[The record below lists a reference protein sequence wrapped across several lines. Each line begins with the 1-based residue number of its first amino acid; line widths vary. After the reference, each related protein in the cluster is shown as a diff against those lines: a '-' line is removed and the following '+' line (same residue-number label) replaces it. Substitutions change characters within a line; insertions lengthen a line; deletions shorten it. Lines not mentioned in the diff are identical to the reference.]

1 MGQATH
7 EGTKQG
13 EWHVCS
19 RCQHKE
25 GWMVGEGDGI
35 AFRSA
40 LDSQPAKQSPPG
52 DCIGP
57 FFPKGLGMF

>member
-13 EWHVCS
+13 EWHVCRRS
-19 RCQHKE
+19 QGEE
-25 GWMVGEGDGI
+25 GWTAGEGGGV

-40 LDSQPAKQSPPG
+40 LDSHPTKQSPPG
-52 DCIGP
+52 DCSGP
-57 FFPKGLGMF
+57 FLFQGANEV